1 MGFRLGGRLAD
12 LPDMARPA
20 KKPKAEAAPALPSLL
35 PSVPLPG
42 GLEARRY
49 KPQGELKVEAVKPG
63 DQTVNLRVMLP
74 KSEWMSLHLWALAK
88 GVSETE
94 AIRYCLKRVVPT
106 LEVFLVGKDPEA
118 PEAPSPILA
127 TPAPQPV
134 AQVEPAPLQSM
145 PEEDPLVSHKRQ
157 VAAEVQAKTVEVRN
171 ALKLTPAPEVKE
183 EAPAPSQEP
192 APAPQAKEEE
202 AGWGMVDRIQ
212 SGPKDEKAA
221 A

>member
-1 MGFRLGGRLAD
+1 MAD
-12 LPDMARPA
+12 LADMARTP
-20 KKPKAEAAPALPSLL
+20 KKPKAEATPALPSLL

-49 KPQGELKVEAVKPG
+49 KPQGELKVEAVRAGEP
-63 DQTVNLRVMLP
+63 TVNLRVLLP
-74 KSEWMSLHLWALAK
+74 KSEWMSLHLWALSK

-118 PEAPSPILA
+118 PETTNPIPVA
-127 TPAPQPV
+127 PAPQPV
-134 AQVEPAPLQSM
+134 AQVEPSPSPSLQD
-145 PEEDPLVSHKRQ
+145 EDPLVIHRRQ
-157 VAAEVQAKTVEVRN
+157 VQAEVQAKTVEVRN

-183 EAPAPSQEP
+183 EAQAPSP
-192 APAPQAKEEE
+192 DPAPQAKEEPKEE
-202 AGWGMVDRIQ
+202 AGWGMVDRMQ
-212 SGPKDEKAA
+212 AGHKDEKAA